1 MSFPVF
7 SYNATVL
14 LIQPNP
20 THGWTQPISISGA
33 ACTVVNRTS
42 SRRCE
47 CVDKPLS
54 FSDEEL
60 DELAVLYDRSGQT
73 AVLRGRPH
81 QCRREHDRQVAS
93 SHLIHDALRRHSA
106 CVPVAHATRRSIQ

>member
-1 MSFPVF
+1 MDG
-7 SYNATVL
+7 
-14 LIQPNP
+14 PNP
-20 THGWTQPISISGA
+20 CPSVVQRAQLSIERRHA
-33 ACTVVNRTS
+33 DVLS
-42 SRRCE
+42 SE

-93 SHLIHDALRRHSA
+93 SHLIHDALSRHSA
-106 CVPVAHATRRSIQ
+106 CVPVAHATRRTIQ